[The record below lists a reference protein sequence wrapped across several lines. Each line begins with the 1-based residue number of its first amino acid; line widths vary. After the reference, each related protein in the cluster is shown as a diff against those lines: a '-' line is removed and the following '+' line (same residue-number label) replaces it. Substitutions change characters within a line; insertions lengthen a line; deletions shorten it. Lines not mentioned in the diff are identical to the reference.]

1 MPIMPYRNIMPKME
15 EDVFIA
21 PTASVIGDVHIGA
34 QSNIWFG
41 VTIRGD
47 VHEIR
52 IGARTNI
59 QDGSVIHVT
68 RGVSGT
74 YIGDGVTI
82 GHMALLH
89 ACRVEDHAFVG
100 MGAIILDEAIVETG
114 AMLAAGAMLTPG
126 KRVPSGELWAGRP
139 ATFMRRLTPQDTD
152 FFPVSAE
159 NYVRLAKEYLDQ
171 KIT

>member
-1 MPIMPYRNIMPKME
+1 MPLLPYRNIMPQLAD
-15 EDVFIA
+15 DVFIA
-21 PTASVIGDVHIGA
+21 PTASVIGDVHIGS

-100 MGAIILDEAIVETG
+100 MGAIILDEAVVETG

-139 ATFMRRLTPQDTD
+139 ATFMRRLTSKDTD
-152 FFPVSAE
+152 FFPVSAD
-159 NYVRLAKEYLDQ
+159 NYVKLAREYLDQ
-171 KIT
+171 K

>member
-1 MPIMPYRNIMPKME
+1 MAILPYRNIMPQLAN
-15 EDVFIA
+15 DVFIA

-100 MGAIILDEAIVETG
+100 MGAIILDEAVVETG

-139 ATFMRRLTPQDTD
+139 ATFMRRLTEKDTD
-152 FFPVSAE
+152 FFPVSAD
-159 NYVRLAKEYLDQ
+159 NYVKLAREYLDQ